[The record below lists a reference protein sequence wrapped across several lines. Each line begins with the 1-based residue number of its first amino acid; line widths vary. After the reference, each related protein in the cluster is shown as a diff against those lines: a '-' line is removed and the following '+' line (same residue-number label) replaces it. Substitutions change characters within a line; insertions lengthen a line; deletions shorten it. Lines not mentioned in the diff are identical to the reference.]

1 MSSLSRYKSQS
12 QEDKHPRELSLGTNG
27 LMHIGLCGTAFV
39 RQAQRGGM
47 ANYFR
52 QLVGSLA
59 AIDHEN
65 QYTLLLHPNNVHLFH
80 IDQPNFRTIV
90 VPMPGRQVHYWEQF
104 LLPLVLWRL
113 KLDLV
118 HFAGFPKVLLQRGPS
133 VATLHD
139 VGFKTNPETR
149 GDWLS
154 RLYWDFFGN
163 WGTRRAD
170 RVITISEHSRRGL
183 ERLLGIPAERI
194 TVTYLAPAPIFRPI
208 EPESARAMARDK
220 YGIEGRYIL
229 FVGTL
234 QPTKNLA
241 RLIEAYALA
250 RQRARIQQSLVV
262 VGQQGWQYQDIF
274 ARISGLELQ
283 DHVIFTGFVPDE
295 DLPALYSG
303 ADVFVLP
310 SLYEGFGLPVVEA
323 FACGTPVIA
332 SNVASLP
339 EVAGDAAILVNPTN
353 IEGLA
358 QVLER
363 VCMDAGLRQAMRQ
376 AGLARAAQFSWR
388 TCAEQT
394 RQVYRQVWAQ
404 RRNGWRGG

>member
-1 MSSLSRYKSQS
+1 M
-12 QEDKHPRELSLGTNG
+12 KHADSAL
-27 LMHIGLCGTAFV
+27 HIGLVGTAFA
-39 RQAQRGGM
+39 RQAQRGGL

-52 QLVGSLA
+52 QLVHHLA
-59 AIDHEN
+59 EVDPEN
-65 QYTLLLHPNNVHLFH
+65 HYTLLLHPHSAALFH
-80 IDQPNFRTIV
+80 VDAPNLHTRIV
-90 VPMPGRQVHYWEQF
+90 PIPGRQAHYWEQF
-104 LLPLVLWRL
+104 LLPLVLATL
-113 KLDLV
+113 PLDLV
-118 HFAGFPKVLLQRGPS
+118 HFVGFPAVLAQRKPT
-133 VATLHD
+133 VITLHD
-139 VGFKTNPETR
+139 LSYKMLPHLR

-154 RLYWDFFGN
+154 RFHWRFFGDL
-163 WGTRRAD
+163 GARRAD
-170 RVITISEHSRRGL
+170 HVITTSEHSRRDIQ
-183 ERLLGIPAERI
+183 RLLGIPAERI
-194 TVTYLAPAPIFRPI
+194 NVIYGAPAPIFRPL
-208 EPESARAMARDK
+208 EPESARAVARDK

-358 QVLER
+358 QALER
-363 VCMDAGLRQAMRQ
+363 VCTDAGLRQAMRQ